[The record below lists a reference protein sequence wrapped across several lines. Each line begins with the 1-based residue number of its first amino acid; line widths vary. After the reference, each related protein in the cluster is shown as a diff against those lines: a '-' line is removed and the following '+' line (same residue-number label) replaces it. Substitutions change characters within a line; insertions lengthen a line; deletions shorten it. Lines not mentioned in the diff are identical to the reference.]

1 MNCHMNLELKVIRE
15 IRIWGLGLGKCKE
28 CKFGDRYFKPRK
40 KKKKDNGK
48 PNARTGACV
57 MK

>member
-1 MNCHMNLELKVIRE
+1 MNFELKIMRE

-28 CKFGDRYFKPRK
+28 CNLGTGVLNPGR
-40 KKKKDNGK
+40 KKKDNGN
-48 PNARTGACV
+48 PNPRTGICV

>member
-1 MNCHMNLELKVIRE
+1 MNGHMNLELKVRRE

-40 KKKKDNGK
+40 EKKKIMET
-48 PNARTGACV
+48 PMQELEHV
-57 MK
+57 